1 MTVLSDDE
9 CSPPWALDLNSPL
22 KRIDAALQMAGIDTT
37 QPLRAPIERSP
48 GDDENDA
55 PRPARPGE

>member
-1 MTVLSDDE
+1 M
-9 CSPPWALDLNSPL
+9 

-37 QPLRAPIERSP
+37 QPLRAPIERSQ